1 MLPLHLTAPIHTE
14 RLTLRL
20 FTPADLD
27 ALFDIQSRPEVARY
41 LYWDPR
47 DRAQTAEALH
57 DRLKRRSIEAEGD
70 GVNLAMVRAD
80 GGPVIGDLMLRY
92 ASATHQ
98 QVEIGYVLHPDAQ
111 GQGFATEAS
120 RALVDLA
127 FRELDAHRVFGRI
140 DARNLASGR
149 VLERLGMRRE
159 AHLVSN
165 EWVKG
170 EWTDEAIYAV
180 LASEWAQLSAGGH

>member
-1 MLPLHLTAPIHTE
+1 
-14 RLTLRL
+14 
-20 FTPADLD
+20 
-27 ALFDIQSRPEVARY
+27 
-41 LYWDPR
+41 
-47 DRAQTAEALH
+47 
-57 DRLKRRSIEAEGD
+57 
-70 GVNLAMVRAD
+70 
-80 GGPVIGDLMLRY
+80 MLRY

-180 LASEWAQLSAGGH
+180 LASEWAQLSAGDH